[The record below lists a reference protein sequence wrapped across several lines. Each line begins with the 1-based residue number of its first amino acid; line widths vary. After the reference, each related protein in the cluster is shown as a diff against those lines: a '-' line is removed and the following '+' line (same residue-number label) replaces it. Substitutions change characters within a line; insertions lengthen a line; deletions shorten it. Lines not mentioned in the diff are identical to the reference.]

1 MVINWVESNL
11 YGNHMISSAIW
22 DKSVFQRLTK
32 LHESVVRVQ
41 VFVWKITSGDLS
53 QIGRDY

>member
-32 LHESVVRVQ
+32 LHESVVRVWI
-41 VFVWKITSGDLS
+41 FVWKITSGDLS
-53 QIGRDY
+53 